1 MEQLRLDGKRIGFV
15 PTMGALHEGH
25 LSLCHIAKKHSDM
38 LVMSIFVNP
47 TQFTPNEDLDKYP
60 RDFAADEAK
69 AAEAGVDIIFYPTAE
84 QMYPKG
90 YKSWVNIEGLSDIL
104 CSKSRPLHFRGVTT
118 IVSKLLNIIRPHI
131 MVIGQKD
138 AQQTALLQQM
148 ATDLNID
155 TEIIAAPIIR
165 EKDGLAMSSRNVY
178 LKTNEREKA
187 LILSKSL
194 KNIKNSLLSGKI
206 ELNSALND
214 ARKIIEGTDGIR
226 LDYLEAHT
234 WPSLEPVKN
243 LNGKILIA
251 GAIFLANVR
260 LIDNIIVG
268 QE

>member
-1 MEQLRLDGKRIGFV
+1 
-15 PTMGALHEGH
+15 
-25 LSLCHIAKKHSDM
+25 
-38 LVMSIFVNP
+38 
-47 TQFTPNEDLDKYP
+47 
-60 RDFAADEAK
+60 
-69 AAEAGVDIIFYPTAE
+69 
-84 QMYPKG
+84 
-90 YKSWVNIEGLSDIL
+90 SDIL

-194 KNIKNSLLSGKI
+194 KNIKNSLLSGKT

-214 ARKIIEGTDGIR
+214 ARKIIEGTHGIR